1 MSHGYRDDHNYF
13 VYLPVLLHH
22 VSFGHITISFEWEK
36 SFFCLQIQIKTFFF
50 TFPLLLLLEIPRSF
64 FQYFYFYIHATDGYK
79 WTNCKMFSAIKMTSQ
94 ISIQK
99 ANKAVHLFLLF
110 HATILRHWAS
120 YIALKVLIILI
131 HSIVSE
137 NSNSICSH
145 FTTPQ

>member
-1 MSHGYRDDHNYF
+1 MGTEMIIITLYICQFYYIMYHLGI
-13 VYLPVLLHH
+13 LLFHLSGKNL
-22 VSFGHITISFEWEK
+22 SFAYKFRLK
-36 SFFCLQIQIKTFFF
+36 LFFF